1 MLFVNLVIASQ
12 FYPRM
17 AHQFGAGG
25 DAVQLLKVARE
36 QSLAAGLLILPM
48 ALGVLILAPIVIPRV
63 YPQYTPTVGV
73 VQVLGLAAFVLA
85 LASGY
90 TNLMVTVGHAW
101 QLFVLQ
107 ILAGVMGAVLG
118 VVALGARLGASRRR
132 RRDAGRIRVARA
144 CRLVPRPP
152 GRRAGDRRPGGQRFM
167 IEQGKPALGGV
178 LLLCSTDV
186 HAAMFAPVARELRG
200 LGWQG
205 TLVSLDPYYAQGAT
219 PAARKLWPDVR
230 ELLAP
235 PGVGTPPFYGRPV
248 ARIWRDVRSARGPVR
263 RLLSELNP
271 RVVVVGNDR
280 GLIEKLVLDEARAR
294 GARTVLVQDGH
305 LGARST
311 PELELRRR
319 IWRRSRGLL
328 SWFVRRLGGMTFAA
342 TPYGTWGCDRVCAT
356 GEEGADVL
364 RARGVP
370 ANRIVVTGQPRYDAE
385 PAPESRTGRGVV
397 CFTSPFAAQNLGMQ
411 AQNAQ
416 SELVAEIA
424 RTLHSSEVPFAG
436 EAPSS

>member
-1 MLFVNLVIASQ
+1 
-12 FYPRM
+12 
-17 AHQFGAGG
+17 
-25 DAVQLLKVARE
+25 
-36 QSLAAGLLILPM
+36 
-48 ALGVLILAPIVIPRV
+48 
-63 YPQYTPTVGV
+63 
-73 VQVLGLAAFVLA
+73 
-85 LASGY
+85 
-90 TNLMVTVGHAW
+90 
-101 QLFVLQ
+101 
-107 ILAGVMGAVLG
+107 
-118 VVALGARLGASRRR
+118 
-132 RRDAGRIRVARA
+132 
-144 CRLVPRPP
+144 
-152 GRRAGDRRPGGQRFM
+152 M

-305 LGARST
+305 LGARPT

-424 RTLHSSEVPFAG
+424 RTLHSSEVPFAVKPHPREQSADYESIPWLETRPVDESPAAAARGAELVLVGFSTVVEEAVLARVPVAVMRNRVQGAAYDDLLPDAGTFPRVESG
-436 EAPSS
+436 EDVLGLVIGLRDGSIDREDLLNREAAAVLKRVSHDPTRSAASRVAAVVNELGR